1 MPWRYTTPLDLI
13 DHWQT
18 LIAGG
23 LALLA
28 AAVTVWVTLRIE
40 RRKVEREVDA
50 LRKSLAIELRQMI
63 PKALSSHGSLRRLAA
78 NPNGQIT
85 TRMVENFSPVR
96 EPVIYLANAGKIG
109 TLEADAMD
117 VVIVYSLLETA
128 RDSIRRMGTS
138 RDPDNI
144 NPKLVLQTA
153 SIFLEA
159 CVYAREVLPK
169 LRTGLPS
176 HDERDAKLIA
186 DINTAW
192 EITTADMAGALGVGP
207 QGQS

>member
-1 MPWRYTTPLDLI
+1 MPWHFTTYLDLA

-18 LIAGG
+18 MIAGV

-28 AAVTVWVTLRIE
+28 AGITILVTLRIE
-40 RRKVEREVDA
+40 RGKVRREVDA

-63 PKALSSHGSLRRLAA
+63 PKALGSHGSLRGLAA
-78 NPNGQIT
+78 DPNGQVT
-85 TRMVENFSPVR
+85 ARMVESLSQVR

-138 RDPDNI
+138 RTPDDI
-144 NPKLVLQTA
+144 NPKVVMQTA
-153 SIFLEA
+153 SVFLEA
-159 CVYAREVLPK
+159 CKYSRGVLRR
-169 LRTGLPS
+169 LRTGVPS
-176 HDERDAKLIA
+176 HDDRDAELIDA
-186 DINTAW
+186 INQA
-192 EITTADMAGALGVGP
+192 AGDTQPA
-207 QGQS
+207 